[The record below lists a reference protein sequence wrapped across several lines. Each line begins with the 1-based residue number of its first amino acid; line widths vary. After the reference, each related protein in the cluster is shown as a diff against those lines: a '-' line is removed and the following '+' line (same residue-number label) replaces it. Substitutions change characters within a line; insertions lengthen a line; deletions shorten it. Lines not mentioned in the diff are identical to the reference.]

1 MREKRVQS
9 GGQSGGR
16 QSVVVSPEG
25 ISPKEKNQGKKTARL
40 QTVLYTTHN
49 WAAVTSASL
58 SVFLPTQHFWQ
69 GSSAWKQINGRI
81 TSARVRLHQCA
92 NVEADLN
99 TKLDVATHAPHTLHT
114 RHTPHAL
121 ALYGVMAETV
131 SLAKIKRTPT
141 LKNMTHTRSDAQ
153 RRLVRC
159 NVLPCPKRRMS
170 CAVRSGTPSALC
182 EKEKKK
188 KKNLHVL
195 TELHFVGSNF
205 LHGSCS
211 SSQISQCTAAM
222 S

>member
-9 GGQSGGR
+9 GGRNGGR

-25 ISPKEKNQGKKTARL
+25 IGQKGEEHGKKTARL

-58 SVFLPTQHFWQ
+58 SVFLLTQHFWQ
-69 GSSAWKQINGRI
+69 GSSAWKQINRRI

-99 TKLDVATHAPHTLHT
+99 TKLDVATHAPHTP
-114 RHTPHAL
+114 HTPATPQAL

-131 SLAKIKRTPT
+131 SLAKIERTPT

-159 NVLPCPKRRMS
+159 NVPPCPKRRMS
-170 CAVRSGTPSALC
+170 CTVRSGTSSALC
-182 EKEKKK
+182 GGKK

-205 LHGSCS
+205 LHGSCF
-211 SSQISQCTAAM
+211 SSQISKCTAAM